1 MKKPVYKYPDFVQN
15 IELEKTDEKR
25 FWLKLR
31 IDESKSE
38 SIVVI
43 LKNPSRANKE
53 VSDKTVYNICNY
65 IYRNQDNHDVLKA
78 VGSIVILN
86 HMPHYQTYSNQLE
99 PLNNEVIC
107 QQNTDTIRS
116 FTSKHSN
123 VIIAWGNHPKGLFK
137 QYEFLKVQVME
148 ILAENSNKVF
158 YVDKLSIAGNP
169 KHAQIWAYNNELKT
183 YV

>member
-25 FWLKLR
+25 FWLKLY
-31 IDESKSE
+31 IDASKSE

-53 VSDKTVYNICNY
+53 VSDKTVYNVCNY
-65 IYRNQDNHDVLKA
+65 IYRNQDNHNVLKA

-86 HMPHYQTYSNQLE
+86 LMPHYQTYSNQLE

-116 FTSKHSN
+116 FTSEHSN

-169 KHAQIWAYNNELKT
+169 KHGQIWAYNNELKT